1 MEKCST
7 LRTWF
12 SSIRRYS
19 KPLRK
24 RKLWRKAASPCAGS
38 TEKCYEV
45 KRLLLKPMMKRDEYL
60 LEEPRGYW
68 HRFSNMRSTILTAS
82 YLQTRQITCEISHQR
97 RSEVQNLFSLALLL
111 FLNM

>member
-82 YLQTRQITCEISHQR
+82 YLQTRQITCGTFRLRQSR
-97 RSEVQNLFSLALLL
+97 MLNLSSSAVHN